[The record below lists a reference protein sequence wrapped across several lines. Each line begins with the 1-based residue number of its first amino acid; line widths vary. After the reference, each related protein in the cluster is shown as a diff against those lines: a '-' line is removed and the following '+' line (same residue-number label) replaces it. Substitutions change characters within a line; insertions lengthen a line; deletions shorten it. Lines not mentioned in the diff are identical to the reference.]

1 MSKIELKKVLGNNIQ
16 DFANNIDENFSRISE
31 NGIWRGEKGESY
43 TEKTIT
49 LWSQD
54 ETSGN
59 IAIVSEQ
66 ILKTL
71 FTESDGSA
79 SDWDTVKGWTVS
91 DPDKFL
97 SLGIPKEWNMYPGYP
112 LYYSQPTKC
121 FKYFNASGVGKDWS
135 GMVAVIG
142 EDTYRRY
149 DLLPR
154 LYVDPVSGNYCWMIN
169 GVKTGVAASV
179 NPDAETRNIRL
190 YLIRNDAD
198 GLKYFVADGN
208 NVIWTDIP
216 DTQPRVGDFA
226 WRLSTKTVT
235 SGGENKDAQVL
246 EVCIFNGIE
255 WSAATVDE
263 NNSNFF
269 ITYDDAVMT
278 YIWQHIYSDLGDTYT
293 DSLDASN
300 IHSFQFPVKNDKGEN
315 ESNKTHKI
323 TSKSFNNGHRS
334 DLLIE
339 APGDAGSYTYS
350 KLVISGYEDVVLA
363 KPTINDKGE
372 LVYKGD
378 SLIKRCKTI
387 MVEDMNKIDFGE
399 IDNGQ
404 LFCIDRCYWRNT
416 AGADQWCLSVTET
429 VDGATM
435 YHTRNYVRYVFLKAY
450 ICDDD
455 VVWDT
460 HGIGVTLTG
469 KEKSN
474 IYTSEGE
481 EGYTGGVF
489 EVGFKQV
496 TNSAKYSDNPGK
508 IYNNGTETS
517 IDWTKFGVI
526 TEMRDP
532 VNGNYTNFD
541 FLQGNAF
548 RRYHDGKYDYKL
560 SPGLRMD
567 SNYCRYRDVFSN
579 NRIIM
584 DYPGTIH
591 GLYDGFIG
599 VMDDPSD
606 FDGISFSNCLVSNNT
621 IEGGRA
627 FILATR
633 SLRNNVGVC
642 NNKIINSGYDETT
655 DNIINKVCYIYS
667 SGGLIENCNIQNSTV
682 KLEVYDIKDTDINNC
697 VFNNIIYFKDK
708 QRVNY
713 EPGGTSEDYIMGY
726 LSGRRISIPGDRANY
741 SSSYELSEGAD
752 ECIEFM
758 IVDNCKFNNIK
769 TYTIWDDTVNSDSTL
784 PSEST
789 KPMDLCVLGAG
800 YANNDTAVTKRVI
813 SNFNLN
819 GNILAY
825 YHSYKKTGN
834 RTSVT
839 NYYYYINAT
848 SVNKPNNLFKNNDK
862 YGGIIIIGIYVG
874 SGGDQLMIT
883 SDGMIAIEQKHG
895 VIGSKNENYVISK
908 STYSTIYDSLVAE
921 NKLIPLSQLKLIDD
935 INYSDKDSYIV
946 SLYSEGNGGSKFN
959 DSNNMIYIPLFNS
972 SDRVACI
979 SSYFGIHSKGQTKS
993 LTTLLSQ

>member
-59 IAIVSEQ
+59 ITIVNEQ

-79 SDWDTVKGWTVS
+79 SDWNTVKGWVVS

-135 GMVAVIG
+135 GMVAVTG

-208 NVIWTDIP
+208 NAIWTDIP

-226 WRLSTKTVT
+226 WRLSTKTIT

-255 WSAATVDE
+255 WSAATADE

-339 APGDAGSYTYS
+339 APGDAESYTYS

-363 KPTINDKGE
+363 KSTINDKGE
-372 LVYKGD
+372 LVYEGD

-387 MVEDMNKIDFGE
+387 LVEDMNKIDFGE

-404 LFCIDRCYWRNT
+404 LFCIDRCYWRNN

-429 VDGATM
+429 VDGTTM

-450 ICDDD
+450 ICDND

-496 TNSAKYSDNPGK
+496 TDTKYSDNPGK
-508 IYNNGTETS
+508 IYNNGAETS

-532 VNGNYTNFD
+532 VNGNYANFD

-548 RRYHDGKYDYKL
+548 RIYHDDKYNYKL

-567 SNYCRYRDVFSN
+567 SNYCRYRDIFSN

-584 DYPGTIH
+584 DYPGKIH

-606 FDGISFSNCLVSNNT
+606 FEGMSFSNYLVSNNT

-633 SLRNNVGVC
+633 SPRNNAGVC
-642 NNKIINSGYDETT
+642 NNKIINSGYDETI
-655 DNIINKVCYIYS
+655 DNIINRVCYIYS

-682 KLEVYDIKDTDINNC
+682 KLEVNDIKNVSITD
-697 VFNNIIYFKDK
+697 
-708 QRVNY
+708 
-713 EPGGTSEDYIMGY
+713 
-726 LSGRRISIPGDRANY
+726 
-741 SSSYELSEGAD
+741 
-752 ECIEFM
+752 
-758 IVDNCKFNNIK
+758 CKFNNIWLVQDQK
-769 TYTIWDDTVNSDSTL
+769 RSDYTGRESDVELKNVAGYISGGIVGGAPEPGAIGSRTQYKL
-784 PSEST
+784 LNTDGLAKEIFKNIDIYNCKFDKIKSYYMDISSKNNNFDKYNDPV
-789 KPMDLCVLGAG
+789 DLCVLCVRGYNPFPSRISSLQNFDMYGGVMTKFYSYIKKPQSDIIEDFNFYIDISSLGKRNYIYYNENTSNTIPPDYSAVVVIG
-800 YANNDTAVTKRVI
+800 VYANDSQIINNDGYNILTDKSI
-813 SNFNLN
+813 GEY
-819 GNILAY
+819 GNIFLVNTSDFTNVLKNSRY
-825 YHSYKKTGN
+825 VTLMHELKIVDNLSYN
-834 RTSVT
+834 E
-839 NYYYYINAT
+839 
-848 SVNKPNNLFKNNDK
+848 NDK
-862 YGGIIIIGIYVG
+862 II
-874 SGGDQLMIT
+874 S
-883 SDGMIAIEQKHG
+883 
-895 VIGSKNENYVISK
+895 
-908 STYSTIYDSLVAE
+908 
-921 NKLIPLSQLKLIDD
+921 
-935 INYSDKDSYIV
+935 
-946 SLYSEGNGGSKFN
+946 SLYSEFYEKLIPG
-959 DSNNMIYIPLFNS
+959 ILIPLFDFDNKTE
-972 SDRVACI
+972 CI
-979 SSYFGIHSKGQTKS
+979 ITSFGIHSRGQTKS
-993 LTTLLSQ
+993 LTRLLSLSQ

>member
-1 MSKIELKKVLGNNIQ
+1 MELKKVLGNNIQ

-43 TEKTIT
+43 TEKTIV
-49 LWSQD
+49 LWGQD
-54 ETSGN
+54 ETTGSIV
-59 IAIVSEQ
+59 IADEQ

-71 FTESDGSA
+71 FTETDGSA
-79 SDWDTVKGWTVS
+79 SDWNIVKEWSVS
-91 DPDKFL
+91 DSDKFI

-112 LYYSQPTKC
+112 LYYSQPVKC
-121 FKYFNASGVGKDWS
+121 FKYFNTSGVGKDWS
-135 GMVAVIG
+135 GMVAVVG
-142 EDTYRRY
+142 ENTYRRY

-179 NPDAETRNIRL
+179 NPDTETRNIRL

-198 GLKYFVADGN
+198 GLKYLVANNN

-226 WRLSTKTVT
+226 WRLSIKTVT

-263 NNSNFF
+263 SNSNFF

-300 IHSFQFPVKNDKGEN
+300 IHSFQFPVKNDKGEA
-315 ESNKTHKI
+315 EANKTHKI

-339 APGDAGSYTYS
+339 APGDTGSYTYS

-363 KPTINDKGE
+363 KPIINDKGE
-372 LVYKGD
+372 LVYEGD
-378 SLIKRCKTI
+378 SLARKCKIIK
-387 MVEDMNKIDFGE
+387 VEDMNKIDFGE

-404 LFCIDRCYWRNT
+404 LFCIDRCYWKDT
-416 AGADQWCLSVTET
+416 EGADQWCLSVTET
-429 VDGATM
+429 VDGVTM

-450 ICDDD
+450 ICDDN

-474 IYTSEGE
+474 IYTSDE
-481 EGYTGGVF
+481 EECYMGGVF

-496 TNSAKYSDNPGK
+496 TNNDEYRYSDNPGK
-508 IYNNGTETS
+508 IYNKGTETA

-526 TEMRDP
+526 TGMRDP

-548 RRYHDGKYDYKL
+548 RRYRDEKYNYKL

-567 SNYCRYRDVFSN
+567 SNYCRYRDAFSN

-584 DYPGTIH
+584 DCPGNIH

-599 VMDDPSD
+599 VMEKPSD
-606 FDGISFSNCLVSNNT
+606 MVSILNYYNNPGYGPVVFNNVIENSN
-621 IEGGRA
+621 A
-627 FILATR
+627 FILANLENANI
-633 SLRNNVGVC
+633 S
-642 NNKIINSGYDETT
+642 NNKIIYSGLITQPSSL
-655 DNIINKVCYIYS
+655 NGSCYIYAS
-667 SGGLIENCNIQNSTV
+667 AESIENCNIQNSIV
-682 KLEVYDIKDTDINNC
+682 KLEVVNIKD
-697 VFNNIIYFKDK
+697 V
-708 QRVNY
+708 
-713 EPGGTSEDYIMGY
+713 
-726 LSGRRISIPGDRANY
+726 SIT
-741 SSSYELSEGAD
+741 
-752 ECIEFM
+752 
-758 IVDNCKFNNIK
+758 NCKFNNIWLVQDQKRSDYTGQESDTELQNVAGYIAGGEVFGYTPGTTGSETQYKLLNTDGLAK
-769 TYTIWDDTVNSDSTL
+769 TIFKNINIYNCKFDKIKSYYMDTSNHDDFDKYNDPVDLCILCTRGYNSSSTTSLQNFDICGGVMTKFYSYMHRPGASIIKDHNFYIDIKSLGKRNYIYYNENTDSTIPPEYSAVAVIGL
-784 PSEST
+784 HGNDPQIINN
-789 KPMDLCVLGAG
+789 AG
-800 YANNDTAVTKRVI
+800 YLELIKKQIKSDGDIFSVNTSDFI
-813 SNFNLN
+813 
-819 GNILAY
+819 NILKDSQY
-825 YHSYKKTGN
+825 ITLMSELNIIDNLSYN
-834 RTSVT
+834 E
-839 NYYYYINAT
+839 
-848 SVNKPNNLFKNNDK
+848 NDK
-862 YGGIIIIGIYVG
+862 II
-874 SGGDQLMIT
+874 S
-883 SDGMIAIEQKHG
+883 
-895 VIGSKNENYVISK
+895 
-908 STYSTIYDSLVAE
+908 
-921 NKLIPLSQLKLIDD
+921 
-935 INYSDKDSYIV
+935 
-946 SLYSEGNGGSKFN
+946 SLYSKSYDKFIPVDDN
-959 DSNNMIYIPLFNS
+959 RKIIPLFDFDNKTEFIIA
-972 SDRVACI
+972 R
-979 SSYFGIHSKGQTKS
+979 FGIHSIGQTKS